1 MYCVAIELTAK
12 SGLAEAVIE
21 LFREYTPVVTGLPG
35 CLRFEL
41 NQSHSDPHQFL
52 LYEVYENREA
62 LLAHRG
68 DELFNVWRP
77 RIAALE
83 ESRKLREYDCVVN
96 GASA

>member
-21 LFREYTPVVTGLPG
+21 LFREYIPVVTGLPG

-68 DELFNVWRP
+68 DEPF
-77 RIAALE
+77 
-83 ESRKLREYDCVVN
+83 
-96 GASA
+96 